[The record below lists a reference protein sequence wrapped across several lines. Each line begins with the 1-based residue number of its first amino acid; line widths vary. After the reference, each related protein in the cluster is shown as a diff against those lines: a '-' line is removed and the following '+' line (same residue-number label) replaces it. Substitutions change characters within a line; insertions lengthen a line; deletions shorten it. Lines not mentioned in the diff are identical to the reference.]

1 MSIRNVEIQTIGLHV
16 GTPDHSKVLEFQRKY
31 TKSGIFS
38 CAGVSIFGNLDEI
51 GGVATVTIGTADPT
65 STQKNMKLSLN
76 VRGNSVLQGDSQTAN
91 ALTVS
96 GGKTHTARF
105 YGLQHTDAVYI
116 DGDLYVSGNIDGG
129 NKGRLASRFGT
140 ADSLPPKSF
149 DIKHP
154 TKGSGWRLRHVSL
167 EGPESAVFYRGR
179 LKESNVI
186 NLPDYWKDLVHEDSI
201 TVQLQPIGSNQN
213 LVIQEFNNEFIVIA
227 EDSTNTDLITD
238 LSTIDCFYHVYGERK
253 DINPLIVEYEGNSW
267 EDYPDPNFNPEKV
280 DFDKR
285 TYTDPRF
292 AGPPNTYTA

>member
-38 CAGVSIFGNLDEI
+38 CAGVSIFGNLDGI

-65 STQKNMKLSLN
+65 STQQNMKLSLS
-76 VRGNSVLQGDSQTAN
+76 VKGNSVLQGDSQTPH
-91 ALTVS
+91 ALHVS
-96 GGKTHTARF
+96 GGKSVNT
-105 YGLQHTDAVYI
+105 VYI
-116 DGDLYVSGNIDGG
+116 DGDLYVSGSTDCNS
-129 NKGRLASRFGT
+129 KGRLEARHKV
-140 ADSLPPKSF
+140 ADGLPVKPF

-154 TKGSGWRLRHVSL
+154 TKGDGWRLRHVSL

-201 TVQLQPIGSNQN
+201 TVQLQPIGKTQN

-267 EDYPDPNFNPEKV
+267 EDYPDPNFNPNKVPDNEKI
-280 DFDKR
+280 
-285 TYTDPRF
+285 YNDPRF
-292 AGPPNTYTA
+292 AGPPNTITT